1 MTINS
6 PRRDFPAIS

>member
-6 PRRDFPAIS
+6 PRRDFPTIS